1 MINLSKITNV
11 DVSGKRVIVRGD
23 LDISELN
30 TEDLR
35 LKSLIPTI
43 KYLLDNKAY
52 AILIGHMGRPSGKI
66 DEKYSLMPLVPI
78 LEKMIGTKEGWK
90 LKENLRFDPREESND
105 EGFAK
110 ELAELGDLYVNE
122 AFSVCHR
129 EHASIVGIPK
139 FLPSY
144 AGINL
149 VNEVENLSKIFEPE
163 RPLLI
168 LISGVKKDKVEM
180 IAPLSEL
187 ADKVLVGGRLPDF
200 LGDNTESVRTQ
211 NGKIIVGNLT
221 MDKEDITLNTIQK
234 FKEEILKAKTI
245 VLAGVLGKY
254 EDEGHSQG
262 TKEVFSAVAN
272 SNAFKIVGGGDSLA
286 AINRYNLTDKFDW
299 VSVGGGA
306 MIEFLTKKTLVGVE
320 VLKRESKG
328 PSKKEQILYEV
339 ADCLKKEMLSG
350 KITWEDSQFIMHR
363 FNSSIDE
370 KIDKTKMGE
379 EINKIVNSDLN
390 LTNLGLKLMGII

>member
-1 MINLSKITNV
+1 MISLPKITDT

-23 LDISELN
+23 LDITELN

-43 KYLLDNKAY
+43 KYLLDNNAHV
-52 AILIGHMGRPSGKI
+52 ILIGHMGRPDGKI
-66 DEKYSLMPLVPI
+66 DEKYSLMPLVPV
-78 LEKMIGTKEGWK
+78 LEKMIGTKDGWS
-90 LKENLRFDPREESND
+90 LKENLRFDSREESND
-105 EGFAK
+105 EGYAK
-110 ELAELGDLYVNE
+110 ELAELGDIYVNE

-144 AGINL
+144 AGLNL
-149 VNEVENLSKIFEPE
+149 TNEIENLSKVFEPE

-180 IAPLSEL
+180 ITPLSEL

-272 SNAFKIVGGGDSLA
+272 SNAFKIVGGGDSLT
-286 AINRYNLTDKFDW
+286 AINRYNLSEKFDW

-306 MIEFLTKKTLVGVE
+306 MIEFLTKKTLPGIE
-320 VLKRESKG
+320 VL
-328 PSKKEQILYEV
+328 L
-339 ADCLKKEMLSG
+339 
-350 KITWEDSQFIMHR
+350 H
-363 FNSSIDE
+363 
-370 KIDKTKMGE
+370 
-379 EINKIVNSDLN
+379 
-390 LTNLGLKLMGII
+390 

>member
-1 MINLSKITNV
+1 MISLPKITDT
-11 DVSGKRVIVRGD
+11 DVSGKRVVVRGD
-23 LDISELN
+23 LDITELN

-43 KYLLDNKAY
+43 KYLLDNNAHV
-52 AILIGHMGRPSGKI
+52 ILIGHIGRPEGKV
-66 DEKYSLMPLVPI
+66 DEKYSLMPLIPI
-78 LEKMIGTKEGWK
+78 LEKMIGTKDGWE
-90 LKENLRFDPREESND
+90 LKENLRFDLREESND

-110 ELAELGDLYVNE
+110 ELAELGDIYVNE

-129 EHASIVGIPK
+129 EHTSIVGIPK

-144 AGINL
+144 AGLNL
-149 VNEVENLSKIFEPE
+149 TNEIENLSKVFEPE

-180 IAPLSEL
+180 ITPLSEL

-272 SNAFKIVGGGDSLA
+272 SNAFKIVGGGDSLT
-286 AINRYNLTDKFDW
+286 AINRYNLSEKFDW

-306 MIEFLTKKTLVGVE
+306 MIEFLTKKTLPGIE
-320 VLKRESKG
+320 VL
-328 PSKKEQILYEV
+328 L
-339 ADCLKKEMLSG
+339 
-350 KITWEDSQFIMHR
+350 H
-363 FNSSIDE
+363 
-370 KIDKTKMGE
+370 
-379 EINKIVNSDLN
+379 
-390 LTNLGLKLMGII
+390 

>member
-1 MINLSKITNV
+1 MINLPKITDV

-23 LDISELN
+23 LDVSEFSDN
-30 TEDLR
+30 DIR
-35 LKSLIPTI
+35 LQRLVPTI
-43 KYLLDNKAY
+43 KYLLDNKASV
-52 AILIGHMGRPSGKI
+52 IIIGHLGRPEGKT
-66 DEKYSLMPLVPI
+66 DEKYSLMPLVPV
-78 LEKMIGTKEGWK
+78 LEKMIGTKDGWS
-90 LKENLRFDPREESND
+90 LKENLRFDSREESND
-105 EGFAK
+105 ENFAK
-110 ELAELGDLYVNE
+110 ELAGLGDIYVNE

-139 FLPSY
+139 LLPSY
-144 AGINL
+144 AGLNL
-149 VNEVENLSKIFEPE
+149 TNEIENLSKVFEPE

-180 IAPLSEL
+180 IKPLSEL

-211 NGKIIVGNLT
+211 NGKIVVGNLT

-254 EDEGHSQG
+254 EDDGHSQG

-272 SNAFKIVGGGDSLA
+272 SNAFKMVGGGDSLT
-286 AINRYNLTDKFDW
+286 AINRYDLTEKFDW

-306 MIEFLTKKTLVGVE
+306 MLDFLTKKTLVGIE
-320 VLKRESKG
+320 ALQK
-328 PSKKEQILYEV
+328 
-339 ADCLKKEMLSG
+339 
-350 KITWEDSQFIMHR
+350 
-363 FNSSIDE
+363 
-370 KIDKTKMGE
+370 
-379 EINKIVNSDLN
+379 
-390 LTNLGLKLMGII
+390 

>member
-1 MINLSKITNV
+1 MINLPKITDV

-23 LDISELN
+23 LDVSEFS
-30 TEDLR
+30 EKDIR
-35 LKSLIPTI
+35 LQRLVPTI
-43 KYLLDNKAY
+43 KYLLNNKASV
-52 AILIGHMGRPSGKI
+52 ILIGHLGRPEGKVE
-66 DEKYSLMPLVPI
+66 EKYSLMPLVPV
-78 LEKMIGTKEGWK
+78 LEKMIGTKDGWS
-90 LKENLRFDPREESND
+90 LKENLRFDSQEESND
-105 EGFAK
+105 EGYAK
-110 ELAELGDLYVNE
+110 ELAELGNIYVNE

-129 EHASIVGIPK
+129 EHTSIVGIPK

-144 AGINL
+144 TGLNL
-149 VNEVENLSKIFEPE
+149 TNEIENLSKVFEPE

-180 IAPLSEL
+180 ITPLSEL

-262 TKEVFSAVAN
+262 TKEVFSAVSN
-272 SNAFKIVGGGDSLA
+272 SNAFKIVGGGDSLT
-286 AINRYNLTDKFDW
+286 AINRYNLTEKFDW

-306 MIEFLTKKTLVGVE
+306 MIEFLTKKTLVGIE
-320 VLKRESKG
+320 ALQK
-328 PSKKEQILYEV
+328 
-339 ADCLKKEMLSG
+339 
-350 KITWEDSQFIMHR
+350 
-363 FNSSIDE
+363 
-370 KIDKTKMGE
+370 
-379 EINKIVNSDLN
+379 
-390 LTNLGLKLMGII
+390 

>member
-1 MINLSKITNV
+1 MINLPKITDV

-23 LDISELN
+23 LDVSEFSDN
-30 TEDLR
+30 DIR
-35 LKSLIPTI
+35 LQRLVPTI
-43 KYLLDNKAY
+43 KYLLDNKASV
-52 AILIGHMGRPSGKI
+52 IIIGHLGRPEGKT
-66 DEKYSLMPLVPI
+66 DEKYSLMPLVPV
-78 LEKMIGTKEGWK
+78 LEKMIGTKDGWS

-105 EGFAK
+105 ENFAK
-110 ELAELGDLYVNE
+110 ELAGLGDIYVNE

-129 EHASIVGIPK
+129 EHSSIVGIPK
-139 FLPSY
+139 LLPSY
-144 AGINL
+144 AGLNL
-149 VNEVENLSKIFEPE
+149 TNEIENLSKVFEPQ

-180 IAPLSEL
+180 INPLSEL

-211 NGKIIVGNLT
+211 NGKIVVGNLT

-272 SNAFKIVGGGDSLA
+272 SNAFKMVGGGDSLT
-286 AINRYNLTDKFDW
+286 AINRYGLLKKFDW

-306 MIEFLTKKTLVGVE
+306 MIEFLTKKTLPGIE
-320 VLKRESKG
+320 VL
-328 PSKKEQILYEV
+328 L
-339 ADCLKKEMLSG
+339 
-350 KITWEDSQFIMHR
+350 H
-363 FNSSIDE
+363 
-370 KIDKTKMGE
+370 
-379 EINKIVNSDLN
+379 
-390 LTNLGLKLMGII
+390 